1 MINASIG
8 KRIRKAREKRKMTQ
22 EAFAEKIGI
31 SETYVGM
38 IERGERMP
46 KLDIFIKMANILEVS
61 ADYLL
66 ADLTDTGFEVKTTI
80 LSEKIGKLPREE
92 QEHIYE
98 VIELLI
104 KQTHK

>member
-38 IERGERMP
+38 IERGERIGSVGR
-46 KLDIFIKMANILEVS
+46 LSSRRSDR
-61 ADYLL
+61 Y
-66 ADLTDTGFEVKTTI
+66 GF
-80 LSEKIGKLPREE
+80 
-92 QEHIYE
+92 
-98 VIELLI
+98 
-104 KQTHK
+104 

>member
-1 MINASIG
+1 
-8 KRIRKAREKRKMTQ
+8 
-22 EAFAEKIGI
+22 
-31 SETYVGM
+31 
-38 IERGERMP
+38 MP

-66 ADLTDTGFEVKTTI
+66 ADLIDTGFEVKTTI